1 VLVGNEPGCSLLD
14 LNAEVS
20 LEELGEKI
28 DEVSEAIPIPDACA
42 YVAIT
47 PDEFAGT
54 TIESI
59 LHEVLKQPRNCTEFS
74 RWATAVSILIAYVS
88 TKLCSK

>member
-1 VLVGNEPGCSLLD
+1 VEKGSESEGCSLDLD
-14 LNAEVS
+14 ARVN
-20 LEELGEKI
+20 LEELGESVE
-28 DEVSEAIPIPDACA
+28 DVSIAIPVPGACTH
-42 YVAIT
+42 VTIM
-47 PDEFAGT
+47 PDEFADA
-54 TIESI
+54 TIKDI

>member
-1 VLVGNEPGCSLLD
+1 MGNESGCGSLD

-28 DEVSEAIPIPDACA
+28 DEVSEAIPIPDACT

-47 PDEFAGT
+47 PDEFAGA
-54 TIESI
+54 TIGSI
-59 LHEVLKQPRNCTEFS
+59 LHEVSKQPRNCAEFS

-88 TKLCSK
+88 AKLCVGHY